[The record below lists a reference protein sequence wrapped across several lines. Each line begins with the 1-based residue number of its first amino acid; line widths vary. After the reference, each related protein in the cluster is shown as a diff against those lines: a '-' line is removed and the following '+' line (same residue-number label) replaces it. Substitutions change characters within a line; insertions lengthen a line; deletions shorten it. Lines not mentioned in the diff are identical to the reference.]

1 MNDDKDTLPPLLAPR
16 QMPDPKVLLA
26 DLRDSV
32 VNANWFQQ
40 QMRENEEL
48 RVCWWP
54 GQSKDGRKHG
64 TTNAPARPFEN
75 AADHRVHLIQELM
88 NERTAVRMRA
98 VKAAKITIRGRDVN
112 DQKKAALLK
121 QVVDYHLKTEMQ
133 GETDDETR
141 YLSNWCQNYGHAVLY
156 TGWTTERQLEER
168 TITVVMLQQAHA
180 AVKIAEYAAQ
190 LADSG
195 VPLTAEM
202 EQQTAEQAQQ
212 AVLDMLESDG
222 GRAGLVALMLMI
234 DEDLV
239 KMGPRGK
246 SEALRALNKLR
257 TAQEAAYFAPF
268 VKRSCPKWEALQPMV
283 DVFYPSETRK
293 LREARWI
300 ARVRWLTMAQLL
312 DYADQE
318 KLNADWVREVQKHP
332 GKCMDLTGLSEWVL
346 SAGGTRLTARMSMD
360 TTEANRRHY
369 QVVEVYWRAHTPY
382 GVPVLYRT
390 LAHGYVQ
397 GSFGK
402 HEVCKHY
409 HGEYPFHDL
418 REEYFDK
425 LILSSRGVPEL
436 IGTAQHAIKAQ
447 WDSRTNTASIT
458 TLPPMTGPAGSTP
471 PAMGPGVYVEQP
483 RGGEVEWMTPPQP
496 DGRSIEVENT
506 IDRRVNRLYGR
517 ISNDVP
523 EALQVLHQGALAEG
537 TLEVMRRALM
547 MTVQLIQQY
556 TPDLEGRRITGTDEY
571 VTATRDE
578 IQGMF
583 DIEVE
588 WDARDLSL
596 DWVEKKLKFYT
607 NLLLPLDNR
616 GVIDRAEIIRVAAES
631 VDPLAAQ
638 RFVRTGM
645 EADRIET
652 EEENAALSTIFS
664 GGLPPFVPGVNHELR
679 AQIMQDDL
687 KQSPVRQRILQ
698 SSPEIAAVWEDRL
711 QKHLFQTEQQGAN
724 KQAGIEGGSDPL
736 RQSPLAQLK
745 SGGWQGVMK
754 PNTKAA

>member
-1 MNDDKDTLPPLLAPR
+1 MNNDKDTLPALLAPR

-32 VNANWFQQ
+32 TNASWYQQ
-40 QMRENEEL
+40 QMRENEDL

-64 TTNAPARPFEN
+64 TPSAPARPFEN

-88 NERTAVRMRA
+88 NERTAVRMKA
-98 VKAAKITIRGRDVN
+98 VKSAKITIRGRSMD

-133 GETDDETR
+133 GEMDDETR
-141 YLSNWCQNYGHAVLY
+141 YLSNWCQNYGHSILY
-156 TGWTTERQLEER
+156 TGWNVEKQLEER
-168 TITVVMLQQAHA
+168 TISVVTLQQAHA
-180 AVKIAEYAAQ
+180 AMKVAELQAQ
-190 LADSG
+190 LAEG
-195 VPLTAEM
+195 GTAPTPEM
-202 EQQTAEQAQQ
+202 EQQTAALAQQ
-212 AVLDMLESDG
+212 AVLDMLETDA
-222 GRAGLVALMLMI
+222 GRVALLPLLLMI
-234 DEDLV
+234 DEDLEA
-239 KMGPRGK
+239 MGQRGK
-246 SEALRALNKLR
+246 GEAMRALGKLR
-257 TAQEAAYFAPF
+257 RAQEATYFAPF

-283 DVFYPSETRK
+283 DVFYPGETRK

-312 DYADQE
+312 DYAEQE
-318 KLNADWVREVQKHP
+318 SLNPDWVGAVQKHP

-346 SAGGTRLTARMSMD
+346 SAGGTRLSARLSND
-360 TTEANRRHY
+360 SEVNRRHY
-369 QVVEVYWRAHTPY
+369 QIVEVYWRAHTPY

-390 LAHGYVQ
+390 LAHGMVQ
-397 GSFGK
+397 SCFGK

-418 REEYFDK
+418 REEHFDK
-425 LILSSRGVPEL
+425 LLLSSRGVPEL

-447 WDSRTNTASIT
+447 WDARTNRASIT

-471 PAMGPGVYVEQP
+471 PAVGPGVYIEQP
-483 RGGEVEWMTPPQP
+483 RGGEVDWLTPPP
-496 DGRSIEVENT
+496 GDGQSVEIERTV
-506 IDRRVNRLYGR
+506 DMRVNRLYGR
-517 ISNDVP
+517 ISSDVP
-523 EALQVLHQGALAEG
+523 EALQVLHQGMLAEQ
-537 TLEVMRRALM
+537 TLEMMRRALM

-556 TPDLEGRRITGTDEY
+556 TPDLEGRRITGTDDY
-571 VTATRDE
+571 VTATRRD
-578 IQGMF
+578 IQGQF
-583 DIEVE
+583 DIEIE

-607 NLLLPLDNR
+607 DLLIPLDNR
-616 GVIDRAEIIRVAAES
+616 GIIDRSEIIRVAAES
-631 VDPLAAQ
+631 VDPVAAQ

-645 EADRIET
+645 QSDRLET

-664 GGLPPFVPGVNHELR
+664 GGAKPPFVMGVNHELR
-679 AQIMQDDL
+679 AQIMQQDL
-687 KQSPVRQRILQ
+687 QASPVRQRVMS

-711 QKHLFQTEQQGAN
+711 QKHLFQVQQQGAN

-745 SGGWQGVMK
+745 SGGWQAMMG
-754 PNTKAA
+754 AAPAAQ